1 MNTTELPNHT
11 NHEVLLTDDQLHEVS
26 IVKTAGSILSIIGTS
41 FIITI
46 YIYLSFKLRDNKDK
60 HMPQVS
66 NNSKELANHNQYK
79 KLKMGFGH
87 NLIFLLSL
95 SDFLYGISAFIK
107 TSGFSHKEAD
117 VNLIDGQCVAQ
128 GFLINFSEVSSIC
141 WTTMISMVIYLG
153 TITDITK
160 ISKIYFYFFL
170 YSYGLPLILSFGP
183 LITESFG
190 PAGAWCWMNTQNLN
204 NNPAWIWALVIYIFT
219 WINIIFNIFAVWKTI
234 GYFQIRAFEV
244 NEEGNKKEYNF
255 LKNFCIVLK
264 FFPMILILCW
274 FFPTVNRIY
283 TFFSHRQNFYLYS
296 LHIFFSS
303 CTGFLNS
310 IVYSY
315 YYRNFIPCLSCFNF
329 TPTEDILEIA
339 DSCNDTKKE
348 INLNISNTENYDKK
362 FELEK
367 NNSLGNQDFTENF
380 TEIEMNNSYDSRC
393 VQESKNSIN

>member
-1 MNTTELPNHT
+1 MNTTGLPNHT
-11 NHEVLLTDDQLHEVS
+11 YHEILLSDDELKEIS
-26 IVKTAGSILSIIGTS
+26 IVKSAGSILSIIGTS
-41 FIITI
+41 FIIII
-46 YIYLSFKLRDNKDK
+46 YIYLSLKIKNKDK
-60 HMPQVS
+60 TTHQVS
-66 NNSKELANHNQYK
+66 NNSKESCNHKEYT

-117 VNLIDGQCVAQ
+117 INLVDGQCVAQ

-141 WTTMISMVIYLG
+141 WTTIISLVIYLG
-153 TITDITK
+153 TIKDVTK
-160 ISKIYFYFFL
+160 ISKIYFYFFF

-204 NNPAWIWALVIYIFT
+204 NNPAWIWALIIYIFT
-219 WINIIFNIFAVWKTI
+219 WVNIIFNIFAVWKSI
-234 GYFQIRAFEV
+234 RYFKIRAFEV
-244 NEEGNKKEYNF
+244 NEEGNKKEFNF

-264 FFPMILILCW
+264 FFPMILITCW

-296 LHIFFSS
+296 LHIFFYS

-329 TPTEDILEIA
+329 KQSDDIIEMD
-339 DSCNDTKKE
+339 DSCKDTNKV
-348 INLNISNTENYDKK
+348 INLNISNTENTNKK

-367 NNSLGNQDFTENF
+367 NSIDNQNFTENF
-380 TEIEMNNSYDSRC
+380 TEIEMNKSYDSRC
-393 VQESKNSIN
+393 VKESKNSKY